1 MILAG
6 RRRRDRMR
14 VRMGS
19 AVVDDGGRPGER
31 GGRRRHRRRYRRFRT
46 CGHHG
51 DVGRRHRTRKRS
63 GACQSARAGDQMTA
77 AHYVTCRTHRR
88 GIIRPAR
95 RIANRRWCWT
105 RIAVVAHITTSA
117 VVHLY
122 AVEAHVV
129 RRCRARVA
137 DVTRLRHCNVRTA
150 I

>member
-1 MILAG
+1 MILAR

-14 VRMGS
+14 VRMRS
-19 AVVDDGGRPGER
+19 AVVGDGRPGER

-51 DVGRRHRTRKRS
+51 DVGRRHWARQRS
-63 GACQSARAGDQMTA
+63 GTCQSAGAGDQMTA
-77 AHYVTCRTHRR
+77 AHYVTCRAHRR

-95 RIANRRWCWT
+95 WIANRRRRWT
-105 RIAVVAHITTSA
+105 RIAIVAHITASA